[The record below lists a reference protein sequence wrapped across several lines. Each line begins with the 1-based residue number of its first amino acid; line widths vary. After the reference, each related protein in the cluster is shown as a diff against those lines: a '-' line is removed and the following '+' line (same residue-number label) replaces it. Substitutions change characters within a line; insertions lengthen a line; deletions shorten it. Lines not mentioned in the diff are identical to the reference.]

1 MYCDGAMVVYHVIC
15 TCLGIEFELSRCVFF
30 HFHEFDRVAHFHCD
44 VNLRLRRYYF
54 LIYKKI
60 KIYNFC
66 RLTIADR
73 NYYDN
78 FRRPETDES
87 YSLSAFFR
95 RPRKADGR

>member
-1 MYCDGAMVVYHVIC
+1 MVVYHVIC
-15 TCLGIEFELSRCVFF
+15 TCLGIEFELSRRVFF
-30 HFHEFDRVAHFHCD
+30 HFHEFDRVAHFHCY

-66 RLTIADR
+66 RLTIADG

-78 FRRPETDES
+78 FCRPDVKPMEVTAS
-87 YSLSAFFR
+87 QHFFVGHVK
-95 RPRKADGR
+95 PTEGS